1 MTPQMARTAAP
12 ATGAKTVRA
21 VLFDMDGTL
30 LDTLGDLTDSLNH
43 VLAARGHRHDFTV
56 RDVAR
61 FFGSGASVA
70 MQRALAAARGVP
82 MGEAV
87 TMGASVLPVGRE
99 PLALSPADRAEA
111 ETLRQLYAPYYHAHC
126 REKTAPYAGIPEL
139 LRRLRRAGL
148 RLAVVSNKGDSEV
161 RELADAL
168 FPGCFDCALG
178 VRPERRRKP
187 APDMIRLAL
196 DSLGVAASDALYV
209 GDSEVDLETAAR
221 SGLACVSVDWGFRD
235 HDFLVRAGAARIVS
249 DPEALAACLLA

>member
-1 MTPQMARTAAP
+1 MLETRRRADEADRVTLRVGAEATTRSPTTPGSRLRRP
-12 ATGAKTVRA
+12 SN
-21 VLFDMDGTL
+21 
-30 LDTLGDLTDSLNH
+30 LTIRS
-43 VLAARGHRHDFTV
+43 RMPST
-56 RDVAR
+56 
-61 FFGSGASVA
+61 
-70 MQRALAAARGVP
+70 P
-82 MGEAV
+82 
-87 TMGASVLPVGRE
+87 T
-99 PLALSPADRAEA
+99 PADRAEA